1 MSISKDQEKEI
12 SNLLRKKLDEKLS
25 RYTRES
31 SSMPFLSSL
40 IQDDKKVAAYSFIH
54 SIATSLGM
62 SIYEDVSA
70 ILAKSSSTEIK
81 TKVDMS
87 GGISLKQAE
96 VIRKIMTELRNG
108 ARVANK
114 KAETKEL
121 LKASREN
128 KKSQKEGK
136 IADFYMK
143 RKGVE
148 YYFEIKTV
156 KPNIDV
162 FTVSKKK
169 LLEWIAR
176 KDKEIQTILAF
187 PYNPYNPEPYTRFTE
202 QGVLE
207 KPKEFLIAE
216 EYWDFIGGR
225 GAYKQ
230 LLGVFSSVGKSYKK
244 QLEDKFAE
252 VAMLRYS

>member
-1 MSISKDQEKEI
+1 MTISKTQADEI
-12 SNLLRKKLDEKLS
+12 KNLLQKKLDEKLS

-70 ILAKSSSTEIK
+70 ILAKPSSSEVK

-87 GGISLKQAE
+87 GGISPKQAE
-96 VIRKIMTELRNG
+96 TIRKIMTELRNG
-108 ARVANK
+108 TRTANK
-114 KAETKEL
+114 EAETKEI

-128 KKSQKEGK
+128 KKAQKDGR

-162 FTVSKKK
+162 FTTSKRK

-176 KDKEIQTILAF
+176 KDRNVETILAF
-187 PYNPYNPEPYTRFTE
+187 PYNPYHPKPYTRFTE

-207 KPKEFLIAE
+207 KPKEFLVAE
-216 EYWDFIGGR
+216 EYWDFIGGS
-225 GAYKQ
+225 GAFKQ
-230 LLGVFSSVGKSYKK
+230 LLGAFSSVGKSYKK
-244 QLEDKFAE
+244 RLEEKFAE
-252 VAMLRYS
+252 VAKLRYS

>member
-1 MSISKDQEKEI
+1 MAFSKTQEAEI
-12 SNLLRKKLDEKLS
+12 KNLLKKKLDDKLS

-62 SIYEDVSA
+62 SIYEDVST
-70 ILAKSSSTEIK
+70 ILAKPSSTEVK
-81 TKVDMS
+81 TKVDMD
-87 GGISLKQAE
+87 GGISLNQAE

-108 ARVANK
+108 VRIANK
-114 KAETKEL
+114 VAETKEIL
-121 LKASREN
+121 NASRQN
-128 KKSQKEGK
+128 KKTQQEGK

-162 FTVSKKK
+162 FTASKKK

-176 KDKEIQTILAF
+176 KDKSVETILAF
-187 PYNPYNPEPYTRFTE
+187 PYNPYHPEPYTRFTE

-207 KPKEFLIAE
+207 KPKEFLIDK
-216 EYWDFIGGR
+216 EYWDFIGES
-225 GAYKQ
+225 GAFKQ
-230 LLGVFSSVGKSYKK
+230 LLGIFSSVGKSYKK
-244 QLEDKFAE
+244 RLEDKFAE
-252 VAMLRYS
+252 VAKFRYT